1 MESMYKIMPEEPLG
15 RGAFGLVYKGQF
27 QENDVA
33 IKKVQLPF
41 AENDRELNS
50 LRILNHPN
58 VVKLL
63 YSEQDA
69 DFR

>member
-1 MESMYKIMPEEPLG
+1 MYKIVPEEPLG

>member
-1 MESMYKIMPEEPLG
+1 MESMYKIVPEEPLG

>member
-1 MESMYKIMPEEPLG
+1 MYKIMPEEPLG

>member
-1 MESMYKIMPEEPLG
+1 MYKIVPEEPLG

-50 LRILNHPN
+50 LQILNHPN